1 MEGGGPDYSGG
12 FEGPPMAV
20 LHEITATGVR
30 FTWGMWASVLIGVA
44 LMFSR
49 VTFDTAGTAANGD
62 HLIGALVVTFSIMA
76 LSEVGRPLRLAN
88 IIFGAWLIPAPLLL
102 TGYTGLGAVASVTAG
117 VLLILL
123 ALPVGPI
130 RSHYGA
136 WDRWNSIG
144 AVRRN

>member
-1 MEGGGPDYSGG
+1 
-12 FEGPPMAV
+12 
-20 LHEITATGVR
+20 
-30 FTWGMWASVLIGVA
+30 
-44 LMFSR
+44 MFSR
-49 VTFDTAGTAANGD
+49 LTFDTTGTAANGD
-62 HLIGALVVTFSIMA
+62 HLIGSLVVTFSIMA
-76 LSEVGRPLRLAN
+76 LSEVGRPLRFAN
-88 IIFGAWLIPAPLLL
+88 IVFGAWLIPAPLLL
-102 TGYTGLGAVASVTAG
+102 TGYSGLGAAASITAG